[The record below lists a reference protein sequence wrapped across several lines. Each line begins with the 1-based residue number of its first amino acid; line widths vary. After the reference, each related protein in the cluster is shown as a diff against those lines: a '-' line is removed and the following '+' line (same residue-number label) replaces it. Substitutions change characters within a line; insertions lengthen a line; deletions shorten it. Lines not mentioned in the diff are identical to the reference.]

1 MNAIRRAIGALVVA
15 TLCGCSHPQ
24 TPTETWHTLVNDYV
38 ESYLHAHPAFAAAQ
52 GRHEYDG
59 RLPDWSEVGLLAEA
73 ARIERFRQRVERFPV
88 AQLTPSEQFEREYL
102 LTRID
107 RELFWT
113 RVAQAPFHNPAFY
126 LGMSDG
132 GDSLDPATY
141 VVKPYASVDA
151 RARAFIA
158 YAHEVVRVAP
168 DIRRNL
174 AHPMPATYVKLGVAG
189 FRGLA
194 SFYRKDAPQ
203 AFAAVHDR
211 ALLPALMAAA
221 EPAAR
226 ALDGIAD
233 ELNRRAQT
241 TGFTDA
247 LGADR
252 FAQLLHMT
260 ERVDLPLSDV
270 EAALRVDLDR
280 NLVALD
286 AACHTYAPT
295 LTTRDCVARM
305 NANKPTEGPV
315 AAARAQLPALKQFI
329 QDHDLVSIPGTE
341 DALVEESPPYNQ
353 QNGAYIDPPGYFDRG
368 VPAVYYL
375 SPPDPTWTPEEQ
387 ASYVESRANLLFVS
401 THEVWPG
408 HFLQFQWSNRTAS
421 TVGGLWVG
429 YAFAEGWGHYAEEM
443 MWEAGLG
450 QGDPEIH
457 IGQLV
462 NALERNV
469 RAIVAI
475 GLHTHG
481 MTVEA
486 AEHLFADKAY
496 ADPGEARQQAARG
509 TYDPGYLNYT
519 LGKLMIRK
527 MRNDYCESRGGRACW
542 KEFHDK
548 LLAWGGPPLPLLRH
562 VLLPGDTRPV
572 L

>member
-1 MNAIRRAIGALVVA
+1 MKSVRSLFGALIVGTVCA
-15 TLCGCSHPQ
+15 CTAPRTPQ
-24 TPTETWHTLVNDYV
+24 ASWHDLVTEYV
-38 ESYLHAHPAFAAAQ
+38 EAYLREHPAFAAAQ

-59 RLPDWSEVGLLAEA
+59 RLPDWSEAGIRAEA
-73 ARIERFRQRVERFPV
+73 SRIARFRERVQRFPTDRLSP
-88 AQLTPSEQFEREYL
+88 AERFEREYL

-113 RVAQAPFHNPAFY
+113 TVADAPFRNPAFY

-141 VVKPYASVDA
+141 VVKPYAPVDT

-158 YAHEVVRVAP
+158 YARDVVRVAP
-168 DIRRNL
+168 EIRRNL
-174 AHPMPATYVKLGVAG
+174 AHPMPATYLKLGIAG

-194 SFYRKDAPQ
+194 SFYRHDAPL
-203 AFAAVHDR
+203 AFAAVQDPSLR
-211 ALLPALMAAA
+211 QAVADATQ
-221 EPAAR
+221 PAAR
-226 ALDGIAD
+226 ALDAIAD
-233 ELNRRAQT
+233 DLAHRT
-241 TGFTDA
+241 PTVGFSEA
-247 LGADR
+247 LGAER
-252 FAQLLHMT
+252 FARLLQMT
-260 ERVDLPLSDV
+260 ERVQMPLADI
-270 EAALRVDLDR
+270 EAALQADLDR
-280 NLVALD
+280 NLVALQ
-286 AACHTYAPT
+286 AACRRYAPT
-295 LTTRDCVARM
+295 LSSRDCVARM
-305 NANKPTEGPV
+305 NADKPAEGPV
-315 AAARAQLPALKQFI
+315 AAARTQLPELKQFI
-329 QDHDLVSIPGTE
+329 LSHDLVTIPGTE
-341 DALVEESPPYNQ
+341 DARVEASPPYNQ
-353 QNGAYIDPPGYFDRG
+353 QNGAYIDPPGYFDRD

-375 SPPDPTWTPEEQ
+375 SPPDPSWTAEEQ

-408 HFLQFQWSNRTAS
+408 HFLQFQWSNRAAS

-450 QGDPEIH
+450 QGDPETH

-469 RAIVAI
+469 RAIVAL

-481 MTVEA
+481 MSVET
-486 AEHLFADKAY
+486 AEQLFVDKAY
-496 ADPGEARQQAARG
+496 ADRGEARQQAARG

-527 MRNDYCESRGGRACW
+527 MRDDYCESRGVRACW
-542 KEFHDK
+542 KDFHDRV
-548 LLAWGGPPLPLLRH
+548 LAWGGPPLPLLRQQ
-562 VLLPGDTRPV
+562 LLPDDPRPV

>member
-1 MNAIRRAIGALVVA
+1 MNAIRRAVGALVLA
-15 TLCGCSHPQ
+15 ALCGCSQPQ
-24 TPTETWHTLVNDYV
+24 APTAGWHALVNEYV
-38 ESYLHAHPAFAAAQ
+38 ESYLREHPAFAASQ
-52 GRHEYDG
+52 GSHEYDG
-59 RLPDWSEVGLLAEA
+59 RLPDWSEAGLRAEA
-73 ARIERFRQRVERFPV
+73 DRIARFRQRVERFPTE
-88 AQLTPSEQFEREYL
+88 QLTPAEQFERAYL

-113 RVAQAPFHNPAFY
+113 TVADAPFRNPAFY

-141 VVKPYASVDA
+141 VVKPYAPVDT

-168 DIRRNL
+168 EIRRNL
-174 AHPMPATYVKLGVAG
+174 AHPMPPTYVKLGVSG

-194 SFYRKDAPQ
+194 AFYRKDAPQ
-203 AFAAVHDR
+203 AFADVHDR
-211 ALLPALMAAA
+211 TLLPALLAAA
-221 EPAAR
+221 EPAAK
-226 ALDGIAD
+226 ALDAIAD
-233 ELNRRAQT
+233 DLARRTAT
-241 TGFTDA
+241 NGFSDA

-252 FAQLLHMT
+252 FARMLHMT
-260 ERVDLPLSDV
+260 ERVDLPIPDI
-270 EAALRVDLDR
+270 EQALQADLDR
-280 NLVALD
+280 NLAALD
-286 AACHTYAPT
+286 AACHAYAPT
-295 LTTRDCVARM
+295 LSTRDCVARM
-305 NANKPTEGPV
+305 NANKPPEGPV
-315 AAARAQLPALKQFI
+315 AAARTQLPALKQFI
-329 QDHDLVSIPGTE
+329 QDHDLVTIPGTE
-341 DALVEESPPYNQ
+341 EARVEASPPYNQ

-375 SPPDPTWTPEEQ
+375 SPPDPSWTPEEQ
-387 ASYVESRANLLFVS
+387 AAYVESKANLLFVS

-450 QGDPEIH
+450 QGDPETH

-481 MTVEA
+481 MTVET
-486 AEHLFADKAY
+486 AERLFLEKAY
-496 ADPGEARQQAARG
+496 ADTGEARQQAARG
-509 TYDPGYLNYT
+509 TYDPGYINYT

-527 MRNDYCESRGGRACW
+527 MRADYCDSRGGRPCW
-542 KEFHDK
+542 KEFHDR
-548 LLAWGGPPLPLLRH
+548 LLAWGGPPLPLLRQL
-562 VLLPGDTRPV
+562 LLPGDTRPA

>member
-1 MNAIRRAIGALVVA
+1 MSPRLLSLFVVA
-15 TLCGCSHPQ
+15 VAVLTGCSRTGS
-24 TPTETWHTLVNDYV
+24 TPAWHDLVDDYV
-38 ESYLHAHPAFAAAQ
+38 ESYLQHHPAFAAAQ

-59 RLPDWSEVGLLAEA
+59 RLPDWSETGLRAEA
-73 ARIERFRQRVERFPV
+73 ERIARFRTRIEHYPLDR
-88 AQLTPSEQFEREYL
+88 LTPEERFEREYL

-113 RVAQAPFHNPAFY
+113 NVAAAPFHNPEFY

-141 VVKPYASVDA
+141 VVKPYASADR
-151 RARAFIA
+151 RAQAFIA

-174 AHPMPATYVKLGVAG
+174 AVPMPATYIKLGVAG

-194 SFYRKDAPQ
+194 SFYRHDAPL
-203 AFAAVHDR
+203 AFAAVKD
-211 ALLPALMAAA
+211 PALQAEMRLAI
-221 EPAAR
+221 EPAAK
-226 ALDGIAD
+226 ALDVIAD
-233 ELNRRAQT
+233 DLARRT
-241 TGFTDA
+241 PTPGFSEA
-247 LGADR
+247 LGAER
-252 FAQLLHMT
+252 FAQMLHMT
-260 ERVDLPLSDV
+260 ERVDAPLD
-270 EAALRVDLDR
+270 ELEKALQADLER
-280 NLVALD
+280 NLKALED
-286 AACHTYAPT
+286 ACRQYAP
-295 LTTRDCVARM
+295 RDSISDCVERM
-305 NANKPTEGPV
+305 NAHKPAEGPV
-315 AAARAQLPALKQFI
+315 AAARTQLPELKRFI
-329 QDHDLVSIPGTE
+329 VEHDLLTIPGTE
-341 DALVEESPPYNQ
+341 EARVEQSPPYNQ

-375 SPPDPTWTPEEQ
+375 SPPDPAWSAAEQ
-387 ASYVESRANLLFVS
+387 AAYIESRANLLFVS

-408 HFLQFQWSNRTAS
+408 HFLQFQWSNRTPS
-421 TVGGLWVG
+421 VVGGLWVG

-457 IGQLV
+457 IGQLF

-469 RAIVAI
+469 RAISAI

-481 MTVEA
+481 MTLE
-486 AEHLFADKAY
+486 ESERLFREKAF
-496 ADPGEARQQAARG
+496 ANPGEARQQAARG

-527 MRNDYCESRGGRACW
+527 MRADYCAGQDAPACW
-542 KEFHDK
+542 KTFHDR
-548 LLAWGGPPLPLLRH
+548 LLALGGPPLPLLRT
-562 VLLPGDTRPV
+562 VLLPNNPGSV